1 MTLDLEKMLSKNDQV
16 ELERLYKKGD
26 FLNGLADVSD
36 AGAVLAEISLFGI
49 MMYML
54 YFENIPFMNKL
65 IISAFVFY
73 FPWSMWVIK
82 CMSIP
87 INFNI
92 SNVILIS
99 SGIVVGARLICLV
112 MDRLIDNANA
122 EIREILDK
130 YNEDGMKNEGN

>member
-1 MTLDLEKMLSKNDQV
+1 MDLEKMLSKNDKV

-36 AGAVLAEISLFGI
+36 AGAVLAEISLFGV

-65 IISAFVFY
+65 IISAFAFY
-73 FPWSMWVIK
+73 FPWSVWVIK
-82 CMSIP
+82 CMDIP

-92 SNVILIS
+92 SNIILIS

-122 EIREILDK
+122 EIREILEK
-130 YNEDGMKNEGN
+130 YDEEGMKNEDD

>member
-1 MTLDLEKMLSKNDQV
+1 MREDMTLDLEKMLSKNDQV

-65 IISAFVFY
+65 IIS
-73 FPWSMWVIK
+73 
-82 CMSIP
+82 
-87 INFNI
+87 
-92 SNVILIS
+92 
-99 SGIVVGARLICLV
+99 G
-112 MDRLIDNANA
+112 
-122 EIREILDK
+122 
-130 YNEDGMKNEGN
+130 